1 MTKLKYISGGVTAA
15 KGFMAAGIH
24 AGIRKNSIK
33 NDLALVYTAQP
44 AKIGGVFTQN
54 LYAAAPVNYCRQVV
68 ERGTASALVA
78 NSGNA
83 NAVTGDQGVEDTL
96 SMAAAVAAEL
106 NIAADQVLVC
116 STGVIGVNLPME
128 VIKAGIKAI
137 APVLSPD
144 GGNDAAQAIMT
155 TDTVSKEVAVEI
167 TLSDGRVA
175 TIGGMAKGSGMI
187 HPNMAT
193 LLCFITTDM
202 PINSA
207 VLQTAVKYA
216 ADRSFNML
224 TVDGDT
230 STNDSMLVMANGIIG
245 GKMIEENTADFEL
258 FTEALTAISIDL
270 TKMMAAD
277 GEGANHLLEI
287 EVVNA
292 FSREDAARAAKA
304 VAASNLVKSAFFGE
318 DANWGRIICA
328 VGYAGI
334 TLPENKTD
342 MTISSDGG
350 SITVMQDG
358 VGLVFDEILAKK
370 ILSAKDIKVYINL
383 KCGAFSA
390 TAWGCDLSYEYV
402 RINGD
407 YRT

>member
-1 MTKLKYISGGVTAA
+1 
-15 KGFMAAGIH
+15 
-24 AGIRKNSIK
+24 
-33 NDLALVYTAQP
+33 
-44 AKIGGVFTQN
+44 
-54 LYAAAPVNYCRQVV
+54 
-68 ERGTASALVA
+68 
-78 NSGNA
+78 
-83 NAVTGDQGVEDTL
+83 
-96 SMAAAVAAEL
+96 
-106 NIAADQVLVC
+106 
-116 STGVIGVNLPME
+116 
-128 VIKAGIKAI
+128 
-137 APVLSPD
+137 
-144 GGNDAAQAIMT
+144 MT
-155 TDTVSKEVAVEI
+155 TDTVTKEVAVEI

-193 LLCFITTDM
+193 LLCFITTDL
-202 PINSA
+202 PISSSA
-207 VLQTAVKYA
+207 LQTAIKYA
-216 ADRSFNML
+216 ADRSFNMV

-230 STNDSMLVMANGIIG
+230 STNDTMLIMANGLIG
-245 GKMIEENTADFEL
+245 GTMIEKNSADLQL
-258 FTEALTAISIDL
+258 FTEALTMISINL
-270 TKMMAAD
+270 AKKMAAD

-304 VAASNLVKSAFFGE
+304 VASSNLVKTAFFGA

-342 MTISSDGG
+342 ITISSEGG

-358 VGLVFDEILAKK
+358 AGLVFDEILAKK
-370 ILSAKDIKVYINL
+370 ILSVKDIKVFINL